1 MELVARHLCFA
12 LLRQVM
18 KLTPA
23 AQQILPA
30 EGLLKAIQ
38 SAQIQ
43 VGLYGKV
50 CKGYSI
56 PPTIF
61 HL

>member
-1 MELVARHLCFA
+1 MELAVRHLCFA
-12 LLRQVM
+12 LLRQAT

-50 CKGYSI
+50 SKG
-56 PPTIF
+56 
-61 HL
+61 